1 MEDIMDSKKRKVVL
15 TGGGTVG
22 HVMLNKLLIP
32 GLFNRD
38 VEPVYIGSKKG
49 IEKEIISATSIKYF
63 NISSGKL
70 RRYISI
76 ENGKD
81 LFKVIKGV
89 FDARKILKREK
100 PEFVFSKGGFVSVPV
115 VLAARSLNIPVYI
128 HESDITPGLANKI
141 ASKFATKI
149 FVTFKKTLDY
159 LPTDKSEYLGP
170 VIRDDLRRGYSRIG
184 YEMTEINPEKPIILI
199 MGGSLGSKAINQFVR
214 DNLDTLLEEW
224 QIIHL
229 CGRGNHI
236 SSLGKEGY
244 RQYEFVKRELPHLI
258 KISDLVIGRSGSNA
272 IYEFLLNEKP
282 MILIPLPL
290 SQSRGDQVENAEYF
304 KEKGYAEV
312 IQESELDLAHF
323 NQSAARIE
331 NNRSEIIARMKGFE
345 GGFRPENLVD
355 RLLSKEDK

>member
-1 MEDIMDSKKRKVVL
+1 MDSKKRKVVL

-70 RRYISI
+70 RRYISM
-76 ENGKD
+76 ENAKD
-81 LFKVIKGV
+81 MFKVLKGIS
-89 FDARKILKREK
+89 DARKILKREK

-115 VLAARSLNIPVYI
+115 VLAAKSLRIPVYI

-141 ASKFATKI
+141 ASKFATRI

-159 LPTDKSEYLGP
+159 LPADKAEYLGP
-170 VIRDDLRRGYSRIG
+170 VLRDELKRGYSRIG
-184 YEMTEINPEKPIILI
+184 YEMTGFTPEKPILMI
-199 MGGSLGSKAINQFVR
+199 MGGSLGSKSINQFVR
-214 DNLDTLLEEW
+214 NNLDELLKHW

-229 CGRGNHI
+229 CGHGNCD
-236 SSLGKEGY
+236 LPLEKEGY
-244 RQYEFVKRELPHLI
+244 KQYEFVKRELPHLI
-258 KISDLVIGRSGSNA
+258 KISDLIVGRSGSNA

-312 IQESELDLAHF
+312 IQERDLTLEQF

-331 NNRSEIIARMKGFE
+331 KNRSEIIARMKGFE
-345 GGFRPENLVD
+345 GGFKPENLVD
-355 RLLSKEDK
+355 RLLSKEEK

>member
-1 MEDIMDSKKRKVVL
+1 MDSKKRKVVL

-32 GLFNRD
+32 GLYNRD
-38 VEPVYIGSKKG
+38 IEPVYIGSKKG

-70 RRYISI
+70 RRYISM
-76 ENGKD
+76 ENAKD
-81 LFKVIKGV
+81 FFKVLKGIL
-89 FDARKILKREK
+89 DARKILKREQ

-115 VLAARSLNIPVYI
+115 VLAAKSLNIPVYI

-141 ASKFATKI
+141 ASKFATRI

-159 LPTDKSEYLGP
+159 LPDKKSEYLGP
-170 VIRDDLRRGYSRIG
+170 VIRDELKRGYSSIG
-184 YEMTEINPEKPIILI
+184 YEITHFNPEKPIMLI
-199 MGGSLGSKAINQFVR
+199 MGGSLGSKSINQFVR
-214 DNLDTLLEEW
+214 NNLDALLDEW

-229 CGRGNHI
+229 CGHGNNE
-236 SSLGKEGY
+236 SSLEREGY
-244 RQYEFVKRELPHLI
+244 KQFEFVKRELSHLI
-258 KISDLVIGRSGSNA
+258 RISDLIVGRSGSNA

-290 SQSRGDQVENAEYF
+290 SQSRGDQMENAQFF

-312 IQESELDLAHF
+312 IQENELSLTKF
-323 NQSAARIE
+323 RESASRIE
-331 NNRSEIIARMKGFE
+331 NNRGEIIARMKAFE
-345 GGFRPENLVD
+345 GGFKPEDLVD
-355 RLLSKEDK
+355 RLLSKEEK

>member
-1 MEDIMDSKKRKVVL
+1 MDSNKRKVVL

-32 GLFNRD
+32 GLFNQD

-70 RRYISI
+70 RRYISL
-76 ENGKD
+76 ENAKD
-81 LFKVIKGV
+81 IFKVIKGI
-89 FDARKILKREK
+89 FDARKILKREQ

-115 VLAARSLNIPVYI
+115 VLAAKSLKIPVYI

-141 ASKFATKI
+141 ASKFATRI

-159 LPTDKSEYLGP
+159 LPVDKSEYIGP
-170 VIRDDLRRGYSRIG
+170 VIRDELQRGYTRIG
-184 YEMTEINPEKPIILI
+184 YEMTEFNPEKPIMLI
-199 MGGSLGSKAINQFVR
+199 MGGSLGSKSINQFVR
-214 DNLDTLLEEW
+214 NNMDALLNEW

-229 CGRGNHI
+229 CGRGHYDAT
-236 SSLGKEGY
+236 LEREGY
-244 RQYEFVKRELPHLI
+244 IQYEFVKRELPHLI
-258 KISDLVIGRSGSNA
+258 KISDLVVGRSGSNA

-312 IQESELDLAHF
+312 IQEDELNLDKF
-323 NQSAARIE
+323 NQSTARIK
-331 NNRSEIIARMKGFE
+331 NNRSEIIARMKGFD
-345 GGFRPENLVD
+345 GGFKPEHLVD
-355 RLLSKEDK
+355 RLLNKEVN

>member
-1 MEDIMDSKKRKVVL
+1 MDSTKRKVVL

-70 RRYISI
+70 RRYLST
-76 ENGKD
+76 ENARD
-81 LFKVIKGV
+81 AFKVVKGI
-89 FDARKILKREK
+89 FDARKILKREN
-100 PEFVFSKGGFVSVPV
+100 PELVFSKGGFVSVPV
-115 VLAARSLNIPVYI
+115 VLAAKSLGIPVYI

-141 ASKFATKI
+141 ASKFATRV

-159 LPTDKSEYLGP
+159 LPENKSEYIGP
-170 VIRDDLRRGYSRIG
+170 VIRDELRRGYSRIG
-184 YEMTEINPEKPIILI
+184 YEMTEFIPEKQTMLI
-199 MGGSLGSKAINQFVR
+199 MGGSLGSKSINTFVR
-214 DNLDTLLEEW
+214 NNLDTLLEDW
-224 QIIHL
+224 QVIHL
-229 CGRGNHI
+229 CGHGNYDP
-236 SSLGKEGY
+236 SLERAGY

-258 KISDLVIGRSGSNA
+258 KISDLIVGRSGSNA

-290 SQSRGDQVENAEYF
+290 SQSRGDQMENAEYF

-312 IQESELDLAHF
+312 IQESDLDLEQFCQCAD
-323 NQSAARIE
+323 RIE
-331 NNRSEIIARMKGFE
+331 NNRSEIITRMKGFE
-345 GGFRPENLVD
+345 GGFKPEELVD
-355 RLLSKEDK
+355 RLLSKEGK